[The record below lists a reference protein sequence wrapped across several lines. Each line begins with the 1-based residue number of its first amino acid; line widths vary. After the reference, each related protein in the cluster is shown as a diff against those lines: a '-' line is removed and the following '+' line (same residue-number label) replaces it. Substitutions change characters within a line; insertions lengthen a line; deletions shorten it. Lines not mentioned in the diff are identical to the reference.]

1 MDQSARSH
9 AQIIPSIYK
18 TNKKKIVKHP
28 TISKSS
34 LSLRTNTLK
43 VGSSLSLLLTSIK
56 LKLLSVVDGWNPAN
70 RVPSAGNLSI
80 KLINLLKGKT
90 LGLVNASVNKHTTD
104 EAESTPNEEHL
115 RLEVGVSR
123 SAVHHVRSSVGNSPV
138 EQPVG
143 GGGDGETLGA
153 SLEGEQFTGD
163 DPGDGAPGASE
174 EEDVDAHEGDEDL
187 VRDVGVDG
195 CADDGDDELRDAH
208 SDSTEHE
215 QRTTTPFLD
224 HVETGEG
231 GDDVDDACDQGD
243 DEGVLDAGVL
253 EEGCAVVDCGFC

>member
-1 MDQSARSH
+1 MDHSTRSH

-18 TNKKKIVKHP
+18 TKKRKIVKHP
-28 TISKSS
+28 TTLKSS

-56 LKLLSVVDGWNPAN
+56 LKLLSVVNGRNPAN
-70 RVPSAGNLSI
+70 RVPSAGNLGV
-80 KLINLLKGKT
+80 KFINLLKGKT

-104 EAESTPNEEHL
+104 KAESTPDEEHL
-115 RLEVGVSR
+115 RLEVGISR

-163 DPGDGAPGASE
+163 DPGNGAPGTGE
-174 EEDVDAHEGDEDL
+174 EEDVDAHEGNEDL
-187 VRDVGVDG
+187 VRDIGVDG
-195 CADDGDDELRDAH
+195 CANDCDNELRDAH

-215 QRTTTPFLD
+215 QRTATPFLD

-231 GDDVDDACDQGD
+231 GDDVDDAGDQSD
-243 DEGVLDAGVL
+243 DEGILDAGVL
-253 EEGCAVVDCGFC
+253 EEGGTVVDCGFC